1 MKAAGTVILEIA
13 ALCAIGGVLGL
24 SVNALREKD
33 SIRIGRNYFAPAVVA
48 IPQPS
53 PSTTRS
59 DSPAAIPTTKAQA
72 DQWFVTIE
80 EVRQLLEAP
89 GAEAGSCV
97 FVDARNDKHFA
108 EGHIPGAVQL
118 DYYNLEKYLPDALLR
133 ILAAQRVIVYCNGG
147 DCEDSLLLRQELI
160 GRGVP
165 FDELSVYKGGWE
177 EWQAAG
183 MPVESGEVP

>member
-13 ALCAIGGVLGL
+13 ALCAVGGVLGL

-48 IPQPS
+48 IPKPS

-59 DSPAAIPTTKAQA
+59 DSLAAIPTTEAPA
-72 DQWFVTIE
+72 DQWFVTLE

-89 GAEAGSCV
+89 GAEPGSCL
-97 FVDARNDKHFA
+97 FVDARNDKHFTA
-108 EGHIPGAVQL
+108 GHIPSAVQV
-118 DYYNLEKYLPDALLR
+118 DYYNLERYLSEALPR

-165 FDELSVYKGGWE
+165 FDRLFVCKGGWE

-183 MPVESGEVP
+183 MPVETGEGQ

>member
-53 PSTTRS
+53 PSMTRS

-89 GAEAGSCV
+89 GA
-97 FVDARNDKHFA
+97 VDSGLFPWPEDAAWRPRSNAAARSSPA
-108 EGHIPGAVQL
+108 
-118 DYYNLEKYLPDALLR
+118 
-133 ILAAQRVIVYCNGG
+133 
-147 DCEDSLLLRQELI
+147 
-160 GRGVP
+160 
-165 FDELSVYKGGWE
+165 
-177 EWQAAG
+177 
-183 MPVESGEVP
+183 